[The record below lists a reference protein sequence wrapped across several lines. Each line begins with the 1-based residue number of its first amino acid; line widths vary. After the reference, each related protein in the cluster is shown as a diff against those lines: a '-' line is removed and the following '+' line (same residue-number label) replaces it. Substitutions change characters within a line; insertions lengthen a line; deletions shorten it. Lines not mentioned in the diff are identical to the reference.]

1 MKFEEEVVEHPGG
14 LADITQSVTW
24 RTPRDEGVEMRVY
37 GVTKC
42 ISKPTLAS
50 PGTSGP
56 CLVVG
61 TQLPAGVRT
70 LLGKAPASSG
80 GVSWS
85 WSEESGCDIG
95 LAHDPET
102 PQYHAVVVAAYEGSA
117 HSIFAIAEP
126 GEWVEFDPNDVIC

>member
-24 RTPRDEGVEMRVY
+24 RTPREEGVEMRVY
-37 GVTKC
+37 GVTQC

-61 TQLPAGVRT
+61 TPLPA
-70 LLGKAPASSG
+70 S
-80 GVSWS
+80 
-85 WSEESGCDIG
+85 
-95 LAHDPET
+95 
-102 PQYHAVVVAAYEGSA
+102 
-117 HSIFAIAEP
+117 
-126 GEWVEFDPNDVIC
+126 